1 MNQLWVYGITFVILI
16 LAMPFIYKFVKNF
29 IKEERKINKML
40 KGTCLIIAL
49 FLIGVIVYFGIDFG
63 LLFDMSIVR
72 DNVGSIVGIFQ

>member
-49 FLIGVIVYFGIDFG
+49 FLIGVIVYLI
-63 LLFDMSIVR
+63 L
-72 DNVGSIVGIFQ
+72 